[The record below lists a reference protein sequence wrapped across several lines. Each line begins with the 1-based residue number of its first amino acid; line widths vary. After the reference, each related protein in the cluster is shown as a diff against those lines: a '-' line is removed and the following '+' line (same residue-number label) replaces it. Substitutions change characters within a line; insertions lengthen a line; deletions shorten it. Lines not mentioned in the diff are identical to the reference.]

1 MRHRLNLLFDVLSE
15 NKEKIARPAMTL
27 VPSIFSL
34 FSMPLFIVSFS
45 LGCQNL
51 ENNPLRYLLITSYFL
66 SFIPQMMTFFLYVY
80 PSSLYWNEWCTT
92 KIGNWISTSSQQRSL
107 PTTTPHSAHKEK
119 NRFLNRRSKK

>member
-1 MRHRLNLLFDVLSE
+1 MV
-15 NKEKIARPAMTL
+15 ARPAMTL
-27 VPSIFSL
+27 VPSMFSL

-51 ENNPLRYLLITSYFL
+51 ENNPLRYLLITFYFL

-92 KIGNWISTSSQQRSL
+92 TIGSWISANRQQRPL
-107 PTTTPHSAHKEK
+107 ETTNALSAQNEGKGK
-119 NRFLNRRSKK
+119 DQF

>member
-1 MRHRLNLLFDVLSE
+1 M
-15 NKEKIARPAMTL
+15 IARPAVTL

-34 FSMPLFIVSFS
+34 FTMPHIVVLFS

-51 ENNPLRYLLITSYFL
+51 ENSPLRYLLIASYFL

-92 KIGNWISTSSQQRSL
+92 SIGTWISASSQQQPL
-107 PTTTPHSAHKEK
+107 QTITATSAQEEK
-119 NRFLNRRSKK
+119 SKNQIESPRH